1 MGGGELFGGPGG
13 ISPPLGGGRKGIFP
27 QGGAN
32 QPMYVRMMDC
42 CTCLQAVR
50 RRRNGA
56 RHDAIGMTDE
66 EEEGEG
72 GLGWPDDARAGSPK
86 GEGAAA
92 DGQRLVD
99 DRDLQLSFSRF
110 PSEGH
115 LTEALVKKHTVVH
128 RGVPLVPYV
137 HQVAGH
143 RFSEGKNGSLID
155 QRGKFYKP
163 LPHGPRGHR
172 EVAFYERVYGTSA
185 IAGSA
190 QLWCHSRLREF
201 LPVFFG
207 AVSLVPGAG
216 TGPVRYVVLGD
227 QAFHYT
233 TPSILDVKIGYQTWH
248 PTESSDEHRERC
260 MARDSATTS
269 SRLGFKLC
277 GMQVYVP
284 TTASY
289 WRAGKPACK
298 KLRIEEVEPAL
309 RKFVTNGGSL
319 LAADV
324 LTGPRGLIAQL
335 QELHRFFKQQ
345 SSYVFYSSSI
355 LIMFEGSSA
364 RGTDPS
370 VSIRLVDFAHT
381 YSSDAG
387 SALESGAPADTNFIG
402 GLEAFLGFLR
412 RLVDACE

>member
-1 MGGGELFGGPGG
+1 
-13 ISPPLGGGRKGIFP
+13 
-27 QGGAN
+27 
-32 QPMYVRMMDC
+32 
-42 CTCLQAVR
+42 
-50 RRRNGA
+50 
-56 RHDAIGMTDE
+56 
-66 EEEGEG
+66 
-72 GLGWPDDARAGSPK
+72 
-86 GEGAAA
+86 
-92 DGQRLVD
+92 
-99 DRDLQLSFSRF
+99 
-110 PSEGH
+110 
-115 LTEALVKKHTVVH
+115 
-128 RGVPLVPYV
+128 
-137 HQVAGH
+137 
-143 RFSEGKNGSLID
+143 
-155 QRGKFYKP
+155 
-163 LPHGPRGHR
+163 
-172 EVAFYERVYGTSA
+172 
-185 IAGSA
+185 
-190 QLWCHSRLREF
+190 
-201 LPVFFG
+201 
-207 AVSLVPGAG
+207 
-216 TGPVRYVVLGD
+216 
-227 QAFHYT
+227 
-233 TPSILDVKIGYQTWH
+233 
-248 PTESSDEHRERC
+248 